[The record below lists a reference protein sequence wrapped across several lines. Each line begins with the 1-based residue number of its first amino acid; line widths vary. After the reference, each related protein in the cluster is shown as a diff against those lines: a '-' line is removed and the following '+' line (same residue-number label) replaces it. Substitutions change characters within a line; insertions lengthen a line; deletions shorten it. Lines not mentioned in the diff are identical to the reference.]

1 MRNFFTSLLGTLA
14 ALIVFC
20 TGLFFFGLVLIIV
33 IAGASQKGKQ
43 TRFEPGSYIV
53 FNLDTNIVDA
63 PQNPNLD
70 RLLRGDDDSLQLRA
84 VTAALRSA
92 AKDSRIAGVLLTGS
106 LSPAG
111 YGSSFASL
119 KELRAALLEVRAAGK
134 PVKGYIT
141 DASTRDYYLYSVA
154 DDLAIDPFGVV
165 LLPGLASRPMFY
177 TGAFEKFGI
186 GVQVTRVG
194 KYKSAVE
201 PFTRKDLSPENREQ
215 LGSLLGDIW
224 ADLIADMAKSR
235 GLKSEDLQRIADNEA
250 LLRAETAKKEKLV
263 DRVVYRDQIVDDLKA
278 KTGRTGSK
286 ESFKQVSMAEYLHYA
301 KDTGTLTPG
310 LDGVQSSHVA
320 VVYAEGEIVDGEGDE
335 GQIGGVRFA
344 REIRRLRQ
352 DDNVKAIVLRVNSPG
367 GSASASENIQ
377 REIRL
382 AREKKPVVV
391 SMGGYAASGGYWISA
406 YGSRIFAEPTTI
418 TGSIGVFGIF
428 FDVEKLSQS
437 VGLSFDSV
445 KTARHADALTI
456 TRPKTEAELQILQG
470 MVDWVY
476 DEFVEKVVD
485 ARKIKKETVQEIAQ
499 GRVWSGKAALQ
510 LKLVDEL
517 GGLDAAIRYAGRES
531 GLGTKPKI
539 VEYPRKKEL
548 AEVIGEM
555 IEKVQPSTRVKGGLV
570 TQVTSRLEEELS
582 VLKACNDPRGV
593 YARLPLGLKV
603 E

>member
-33 IAGASQKGKQ
+33 IAGSSQKGKQ
-43 TRFEPGSYIV
+43 TKLEPGSYIV
-53 FNLDTNIVDA
+53 FDLDTNIVDA
-63 PQNPNLD
+63 PQSPDLNKLF
-70 RLLRGDDDSLQLRA
+70 RGEDTSLQLRA
-84 VTAALRSA
+84 ATNALRSA
-92 AKDSRIAGVLLTGS
+92 AKDPRIAGVLLTGS
-106 LSPAG
+106 LAPAD
-111 YGSSFASL
+111 YGSSFAAL
-119 KELRAALLEVRAAGK
+119 KELRSALQEVRAAGK
-134 PVKGYIT
+134 PVKAYIT

-165 LLPGLASRPMFY
+165 LFPGLASRPMFFA
-177 TGAFEKFGI
+177 GAFEKYGI

-215 LGSLLGDIW
+215 LGTLLGDLWSDIS
-224 ADLIADMAKSR
+224 ADIAKSR
-235 GLKSEDLQRIADNEA
+235 GLKSGDIQRIADTEA
-250 LLRAETAKKEKLV
+250 LLRAETAKREKLV
-263 DRVVYRDQIVDDLKA
+263 DRIIYRDQLVDELKA
-278 KTGRTGSK
+278 KTGRKGAK
-286 ESFKQVSMAEYLHYA
+286 ESFKQIALADYLRYA
-301 KDTGTLTPG
+301 KDSVALPSP
-310 LDGVQSSHVA
+310 LDGVQSDHVA
-320 VVYAEGEIVDGEGDE
+320 VVYAEGEIVDGEGE
-335 GQIGGVRFA
+335 PGQVGGVRFA
-344 REIRRLRQ
+344 RELRRLRQ
-352 DDNVKAIVLRVNSPG
+352 DENVKAIVLRVNSPG

-382 AREKKPVVV
+382 ARARKPVVV

-406 YGSRIFAEPTTI
+406 YGSRIFAEPTTV

-445 KTARHADALTI
+445 KTARFADAITI
-456 TRPKTEAELQILQG
+456 TRPKTDAELAVLQG

-476 DEFVEKVVD
+476 DEFVQKVSE

-499 GRVWSGKAALQ
+499 GRVWSGKAALDLQ
-510 LKLVDEL
+510 LVDEI
-517 GGLDAAIRYAGRES
+517 GGLDAALRYAGREA
-531 GLGTKPKI
+531 GLGANPKI
-539 VEYPRKKEL
+539 VEYPRRKEL

-555 IEKVQPSTRVKGGLV
+555 IEKVQPGTKLADGLV
-570 TQVTSRLEEELS
+570 RQVADRLDSELS
-582 VLKACNDPRGV
+582 MLKACNDPRGV
-593 YARLPLGLKV
+593 YARLPLNLKV